1 MSARRDP
8 VLFEAICTPPRSL
21 GRRGM
26 LVVSGLLLAGLA
38 AIGGICLA
46 FGAWPVLGFAGVE
59 AVLALG
65 LMGLYRRW
73 SRRAMEVVV
82 LTGDRLLIRR
92 TDGRGRPE
100 EVSLDPYW
108 VRLALDERP
117 GRVSALLLRS
127 RGRSLEIG
135 LLLGEEQKRS
145 LAEALATALR
155 RYRNPVFDNPQLRED

>member
-1 MSARRDP
+1 MSAQRDP

-26 LVVSGLLLAGLA
+26 RVVSGVLLAGRA
-38 AIGGICLA
+38 AVSGVCLA
-46 FGAWPVLGFAGVE
+46 RGAWPVLGFAGAE

-92 TDGRGRPE
+92 TDGRGRPD

-145 LAEALATALR
+145 LAEALAAALR